1 MQEKKNW
8 WIYQATNQTDTS
20 RLDKRKEKKPKW
32 RDKSKPKHNAL
43 SYQLINDELLDA
55 INAAIYLR
63 RPLLVTGDA
72 GIGKSSL
79 AKSIA
84 EELTDTELLSWHITS
99 KSTLQEALYSYDAL
113 ARLQDIQMKKLYG
126 DLKEIEKSES
136 ISTDI
141 GNYIKL
147 GALGE
152 AFVSEGTK
160 VVLIDEIDKSDIDL
174 PNDLLHVFEEQEFTI
189 DEVKRSKEES
199 ITIGKYTDIPS
210 NGRIV
215 CRGDFPIVI
224 MTSNGE
230 REFSSA
236 FLRRCISIDIS
247 LSEIKKTKIEQL
259 TNIVIAHFV
268 DSTLSKKEKEKEKE
282 EIKTKLGNIV
292 EEFVKLQSDG
302 RILSNDQLLNIAHMI
317 LNTNE
322 PYESFR
328 ESVLKS
334 LESE

>member
-1 MQEKKNW
+1 MQEKKDW
-8 WIYQATNQTDTS
+8 WIYQATNQTDTAK
-20 RLDKRKEKKPKW
+20 LDKRKDKKPQW

-43 SYQLINDELLDA
+43 SYQLLNAELLDA

-84 EELTDTELLSWHITS
+84 EELTDAEPLSWHITS
-99 KSTLQEALYSYDAL
+99 KSTLQEALYGYDAL

-126 DLKEIEKSES
+126 DSGEIVKSEK

-141 GNYIKL
+141 GEYIKL

-152 AFVSEGTK
+152 AFISEDTK

-189 DEVKRSKEES
+189 DEVKRSKEDN
-199 ITIGKYTDIPS
+199 ITIGKHKDIPS
-210 NGRIV
+210 DGRIV
-215 CRGDFPIVI
+215 CRGDFPIII

-230 REFSSA
+230 REFPSA

-247 LSEIKKTKIEQL
+247 LSEIKKTKIDQL
-259 TNIVIAHFV
+259 TSIVIAHFV
-268 DSTLSKKEKEKEKE
+268 DSTLSPEEKE
-282 EIKTKLGNIV
+282 EETKKTKTKLGDIIEQFV
-292 EEFVKLQSDG
+292 ELQSDG
-302 RILSNDQLLNIAHMI
+302 RVLSNDQLLNIAHMI
-317 LNTNE
+317 LNTDE

-328 ESVLKS
+328 ESILKS